1 MTSETKTALQQKNS
15 ILRTYSD
22 RMGLDPKAMYDTLA
36 NTIFPTKASA
46 TPEQVNALLLVADQY
61 KLNPFTKEIYA
72 FPSKGGGITPV
83 VGVDGWVTLMNTHPQ
98 CEYWY
103 PEYIKNEA
111 GEVVGCACVIKRL
124 DRAKEIRIE
133 EWIKE
138 CARGTDQW
146 RNMPLRMIRNRAI
159 CQGVRFV
166 FGFSGIYEPDEAAQI
181 YDAEVHGVRTA
192 ATDEIDELNRQA
204 DEAFGKLAQAKIAT
218 APEEQDEAVE
228 AQFEEEQTPQE
239 TAKPNAKASDLFEG
253 DKGGGDY
260 DPQDH

>member
-1 MTSETKTALQQKNS
+1 MTSETKPAIQQKNS
-15 ILRTYSD
+15 ILRTFAN
-22 RMGLDPKAMYDTLA
+22 RMGLDPKAMFDTLA

-46 TPEQVNALLLVADQY
+46 TVEQVNALLLVADQY

-72 FPSKGGGITPV
+72 FPSKVGGITPV
-83 VGVDGWVTLMNTHPQ
+83 VGVDGWLTLMNTHSQ

-111 GEVVGCACVIKRL
+111 GEIVGCACVIKRL
-124 DRAKEIRIE
+124 DRGKEIRIE

-159 CQGVRFV
+159 CQGVRLV

-181 YDAEVHGVRTA
+181 YDAEVLGVRNA
-192 ATDEIDELNRQA
+192 SEDEMEALNREA
-204 DEAFGKLAQAKIAT
+204 DKAFGRLAEEQAHT
-218 APEEQDEAVE
+218 TPPEEDGKLGDADSQA
-228 AQFEEEQTPQE
+228 P
-239 TAKPNAKASDLFEG
+239 AKDQLF
-253 DKGGGDY
+253 DGGGDGY
-260 DPQDH
+260 DPQDE